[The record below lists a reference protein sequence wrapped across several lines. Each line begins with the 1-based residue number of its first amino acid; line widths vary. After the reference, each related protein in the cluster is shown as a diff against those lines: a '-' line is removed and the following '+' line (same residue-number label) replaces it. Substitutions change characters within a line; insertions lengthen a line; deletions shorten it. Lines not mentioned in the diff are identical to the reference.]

1 MLIPKELKYTKDH
14 EWVNAEGDIATE
26 GITDYA
32 QGELSDVVYVEFPA
46 VGTKV
51 EKGKAIGT
59 IEAVKTVVDLYAG
72 VSGEIVEINSL
83 IETEPSV
90 VNHSPYQDG
99 WMVKIKM
106 SNPEELNELLSPEEY
121 KKLMDEGD

>member
-1 MLIPKELKYTKDH
+1 MNIPEELRYTKDH
-14 EWVNAEGDIATE
+14 EWIKMDGDVAIE

-32 QGELSDVVYVEFPA
+32 QTELSDIVYVELPI

-51 EKGKAIGT
+51 EKGNAIGT

-72 VSGEIVEINSL
+72 VSGEIVEINSNL
-83 IETEPSV
+83 KTDAGI
-90 VNHSPYQDG
+90 VNRSPYKDG

-106 SNPEELNELLSPEEY
+106 SNPEELKELLSAEEY
-121 KKLMDEGD
+121 KKLLEEEH